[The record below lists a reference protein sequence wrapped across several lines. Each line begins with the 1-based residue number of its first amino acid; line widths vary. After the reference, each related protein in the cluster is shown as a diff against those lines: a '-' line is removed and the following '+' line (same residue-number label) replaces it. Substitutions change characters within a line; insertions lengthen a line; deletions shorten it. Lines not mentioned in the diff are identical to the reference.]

1 MALRHGDA
9 AALAEELDQLQAK
22 HAKAEEQ
29 QRQLEGRLGDK
40 EALLCD
46 AALALEARARDKVRR
61 RGLVR
66 LRLCVREA
74 VGGCG
79 NESVWAACLLPWG
92 S

>member
-61 RGLVR
+61 GLVR
-66 LRLCVREA
+66 GGLCVR
-74 VGGCG
+74 GCG
-79 NESVWAACLLPWG
+79 RLWEWKCVGCVSTAVV
-92 S
+92 